1 MTIVKVADDY
11 KADSAEFVNFG
22 RFATEVCVS
31 KNIKL
36 RLRDKPTS
44 IPLLILSVAPDFI
57 SFWDAFPCS
66 TFKRSAKTDKS
77 GRDYRKSALSDRP
90 FLSAKNV
97 VIYFRI
103 KFGAD
108 CWFHQRWPG
117 RLSERVVP
125 QLNPCAMRYFKS
137 IICSLEKMNK
147 FWWWLIE
154 MILRWDV
161 FRVHIWYLVIF
172 NSHTK
177 NNLVC
182 CHY

>member
-22 RFATEVCVS
+22 RFFESTTVVCVAKRYQIAHTWLAHKSPSFHCQSPLIFKS
-31 KNIKL
+31 K
-36 RLRDKPTS
+36 
-44 IPLLILSVAPDFI
+44 ADFI
-57 SFWDAFPCS
+57 YFWDAFPCS
-66 TFKRSAKTDKS
+66 TFKRSAKIDKS

-137 IICSLEKMNK
+137 IICSLEKTNK
-147 FWWWLIE
+147 SWVIDLEMRRFSSSHLISGY
-154 MILRWDV
+154 
-161 FRVHIWYLVIF
+161 F
-172 NSHTK
+172 
-177 NNLVC
+177 
-182 CHY
+182 